1 MGAAMTSKNLDRRR
15 LLTTSLAFGGLAGL
29 GACAAPGA
37 RTAPALGLSA
47 QDVPP
52 RLMPIRAHADRLFDI
67 TVCLRP
73 FRAKGPRIET
83 EMMGDTRVVHNY
95 GHGGSGWSLS
105 WGSAAMAVGQAMIN
119 RPKSIAVIGCGAIGL
134 TSAIT
139 AQRQGASVTIYARDQ
154 LPQTR
159 SARATGGWT
168 PDSRIALTDAAGPA
182 FAETWEQMARTS
194 FKIYRQYLGLP
205 GNPVQWTDRYSLSD
219 TPFREA
225 SEPPGSLDFAHY
237 SDRIRDLTPR
247 AQDIPPAAT
256 TFPVKYVR
264 RSETMQFNIAN
275 YSHTLMTDF
284 FLAGGKFVRQEF
296 RDPRELTQLA
306 EKTVINCPGY
316 AAREWWND
324 SSIVPVRGQIAWLI
338 PQPEVRYA
346 LSYRDVSTWSRT
358 DGIVVQAV
366 DGGDMNGYDNGREVA
381 DRAEADK
388 AVGVLEELYSRFPR
402 A

>member
-1 MGAAMTSKNLDRRR
+1 MSSRELDRRR

-29 GACAAPGA
+29 TSVGVGACAAPGA

-219 TPFREA
+219 TPFHEA

-237 SDRIRDLTPR
+237 NDRIRDLTPR

-256 TFPVKYVR
+256 PFPVKYVR

-324 SSIVPVRGQIAWLI
+324 SSIVPVRGRN
-338 PQPEVRYA
+338 EF
-346 LSYRDVSTWSRT
+346 RDSRDT
-358 DGIVVQAV
+358 S
-366 DGGDMNGYDNGREVA
+366 MFR
-381 DRAEADK
+381 
-388 AVGVLEELYSRFPR
+388 
-402 A
+402 

>member
-1 MGAAMTSKNLDRRR
+1 MTPKNLDRRR

-139 AQRQGASVTIYARDQ
+139 AQRQGAAVTIYARDQ

-168 PDSRIALTDAAGPA
+168 PDSRIALADVAGPA

-194 FKIYRQYLGLP
+194 FKIYRQHLGLP

-237 SDRIRDLTPR
+237 NDRIRDLTPR

-256 TFPVKYVR
+256 PFPVKYVR

-324 SSIVPVRGQIAWLI
+324 GSIVPVRGQIAWLI

-346 LSYRDVSTWSRT
+346 LSYRDVSTFSRS

-366 DGGDMNGYDNGREVA
+366 DGGDMKGYDNGREVA